1 MTKPLFTAGDGTTPL
16 GRGEDPEL
24 DAVTDAILAIDPE
37 GERLGDV
44 LRETYDQ
51 LYDGQRTGRYRW
63 AQLRK
68 TEKTHMGTLVEINI
82 HRAFEF
88 GDGHSMD
95 YEIAGVDVDC
105 KFSQSIGGW
114 EFPPEAYDG
123 GHLCLVVWADDLTSR
138 WEAGLIRV
146 TAHDSQLGAPNRD
159 MKRKL
164 LSAGQQRI
172 RWLYGHPSL
181 PENLLLHIDDTTRAR
196 IFDPSPG
203 RKASGQA
210 KVNMLFRLV
219 QQRLVNRA
227 SVVTVAQQKDSL
239 KRARDARLHKHLGK
253 EGIVVLGHQ
262 DRDPLLAA
270 SLGLPIP
277 KKGEFI
283 SARVF
288 PAERGFD
295 GHVAEIEGG
304 HWRLAHAAQDAVVAA
319 PMIPRSGADDD

>member
-1 MTKPLFTAGDGTTPL
+1 MEPLFGEAAATGPP
-16 GRGEDPEL
+16 GREEDPEL
-24 DAVTDAILAIDPE
+24 DAVTDAILAIDP
-37 GERLGDV
+37 GGQRLGDV

-63 AQLRK
+63 EQLRK

-82 HRAFEF
+82 HRDFEF
-88 GDGHSMD
+88 GDGLSMD
-95 YEIAGVDVDC
+95 YEIAGADVDC

-146 TAHDSQLGAPNRD
+146 TAQDSQLGAPNRD

-172 RWLYGHPSL
+172 RWLYDHPLL
-181 PENLLLHIDDTTRAR
+181 PENLLLHIDDMTRAR
-196 IFDPSPG
+196 VFDPAPG
-203 RKASGQA
+203 RKATGQA

-219 QQRLVNRA
+219 QKRLVNRA
-227 SVVTVAQQKDSL
+227 SVVTVARQKDSM
-239 KRARDARLHKHLGK
+239 KRARDARLHRHLGK
-253 EGIVVLGHQ
+253 EGVVVLGHQ
-262 DRDPLLAA
+262 DHDPLVAA
-270 SLGLPIP
+270 SLGLSVPR
-277 KKGEFI
+277 KGEFI

-288 PAERGFD
+288 PAEPGFRGP
-295 GHVAEIEGG
+295 VAEIEGAR
-304 HWRLAHAAQDAVVAA
+304 WRLADAQDPVVAG
-319 PMIPRSGADDD
+319 PIIPRSRADND

>member
-1 MTKPLFTAGDGTTPL
+1 MFDADIATGPP
-16 GRGEDPEL
+16 GRGDDPEL

-37 GERLGDV
+37 GRRLGDV

-63 AQLRK
+63 AELRK

-88 GDGHSMD
+88 GDGLSMD
-95 YEIAGVDVDC
+95 YEIAGADVDC

-146 TAHDSQLGAPNRD
+146 TAEQSQLGAENRD
-159 MKRKL
+159 RKRKL
-164 LSAGQQRI
+164 LSSGQQRI
-172 RWLYGHPSL
+172 RWLYEHPSL
-181 PENLLLHIDDTTRAR
+181 PENLLLHLDDATRAR
-196 IFDPSPG
+196 VLDPYPG

-227 SVVTVAQQKDSL
+227 SVVTVAQQKDSM
-239 KRARDARLHKHLGK
+239 KRARDARLAKNLGK
-253 EGIVVLGHQ
+253 EGVVVLGHQ
-262 DRDPLLAA
+262 DQDPLVAA
-270 SLGLPIP
+270 SLGLSVPR
-277 KKGEFI
+277 KGEFI

-288 PAERGFD
+288 PAEPGFV
-295 GHVAEIEGG
+295 GPGAEIEGG
-304 HWRLAHAAQDAVVAA
+304 RWRLAKEEDPVVPA
-319 PMIPRSGADDD
+319 PMVPRMIAEND

>member
-1 MTKPLFTAGDGTTPL
+1 MTQPVFAAGIATGPP
-16 GRGEDPEL
+16 GRGEDSEL
-24 DAVTDAILAIDPE
+24 DAVTDAILAIDP
-37 GERLGDV
+37 GGRRLGDV

-63 AQLRK
+63 AELRK

-88 GDGHSMD
+88 GDGLSMD
-95 YEIAGVDVDC
+95 YEIAGADVDC

-146 TAHDSQLGAPNRD
+146 TAQHSQLGAPNRD

-164 LSAGQQRI
+164 LSSGQQRI
-172 RWLYGHPSL
+172 RWLYDHPSL
-181 PENLLLHIDDTTRAR
+181 PENLLLHLDEATRAR
-196 IFDPSPG
+196 VLDPSPG

-227 SVVTVAQQKDSL
+227 SVVTVAQQKDSM
-239 KRARDARLHKHLGK
+239 KRARDARLDRHLGN
-253 EGIVVLGHQ
+253 EGVVVLGHQ
-262 DRDPLLAA
+262 DRDPLVAA
-270 SLGLPIP
+270 SLGLSVPR
-277 KKGEFI
+277 KGEFI

-288 PAERGFD
+288 PAEPRFS
-295 GHVAEIEGG
+295 GHVAEIDGG
-304 HWRLAHAAQDAVVAA
+304 RWRLANVNDPVVAA
-319 PMIPRSGADDD
+319 PMIPRSRA